1 MATFAHVRDRSM
13 VGGVVGFLN
22 RYFYFCMSLV
32 IAAVVA
38 YGFGHTVD
46 HFLIH
51 AAPVRPWVLWLHGAV
66 FSGWVL
72 FFILQTSLVRVR
84 KVAVHRTLGWFGV
97 GWAALMLV
105 VGLSTSVVMDR
116 FNLRILHSPDA
127 VPFLA
132 IQVNDLMCFA
142 VFVGLAVLWRR
153 KPEYHRRAMLLAS
166 CALMA
171 AAFSRFPWIPDHWF
185 YLGVDTLALMG
196 IVRDWIVMR
205 RVHPV
210 YLFGLQAMV
219 VVQAWAGYAA
229 FDAPAW
235 WLRIAGRVIY

>member
-1 MATFAHVRDRSM
+1 MA
-13 VGGVVGFLN
+13 GGVVGFLN

-32 IAAVVA
+32 MAGVVV
-38 YGFGHTVD
+38 YGFGQTVD
-46 HFLIH
+46 GNLIH

-66 FSGWVL
+66 FGGWVL

-84 KVAVHRTLGWFGV
+84 KVAVHKTLGWVGV
-97 GWAALMLV
+97 AWAVAIV
-105 VGLSTSVVMDR
+105 TVGLWTSVVMDR
-116 FNLRILHSPDA
+116 FDLHLLHLPNSDS
-127 VPFLA
+127 FLA
-132 IQVNDLMCFA
+132 VQLNDLTCFA
-142 VFVGLAVLWRR
+142 VFVTLAVRWRR
-153 KPEYHRRAMLLAS
+153 KPEYHRRAMLVAS

-171 AAFSRFPWIPDHWF
+171 AAFARFPWIPDHLF
-185 YLGVDTLALMG
+185 YLGVDALVVMG

-219 VVQAWAGYAA
+219 VMQAWAYYAA

-235 WLRIAGRVIY
+235 WVRIAGRVVY

>member
-1 MATFAHVRDRSM
+1 MATSAHVRDRSM
-13 VGGVVGFLN
+13 AGGLVGFLN

-51 AAPVRPWVLWLHGAV
+51 AVPVRPWVLWLHGAV

-72 FFILQTSLVRVR
+72 FFILQTSLVRLR
-84 KVAVHRTLGWFGV
+84 KVAVHKTLGWFGV
-97 GWAALMLV
+97 ALAVLMV
-105 VGLSTSVVMDR
+105 VLGLSTAVTMDR
-116 FNLRILHSPDA
+116 FDLRSFHDQAS

-132 IQVNDLMCFA
+132 IQLTDICSFA
-142 VFVGLAVLWRR
+142 VLVTLAVLWRK

-166 CALMA
+166 CVLTS
-171 AAFSRFPWIPDHWF
+171 AAFSRFPWITDHWF
-185 YLGVDTLALMG
+185 YVGVDALVVMG

-205 RVHPV
+205 RVNPV
-210 YLFGLQAMV
+210 YLYGLQAMV
-219 VVQAWAGYAA
+219 VVQAWASYAA

-235 WLRIAGRVIY
+235 WMRIAGRVVH